1 MQSISVFLDITK
13 VANLRRKYANVSRTQ
28 GMCLVIFFIF
38 YFWIFRQS
46 ITVPSFIIV
55 GYV

>member
-28 GMCLVIFFIF
+28 GMCLVIFFF
-38 YFWIFRQS
+38 FFDL
-46 ITVPSFIIV
+46 
-55 GYV
+55 